1 MRIIIGILA
10 VVAIVLLAVW
20 AVDVDVTGDVELPE
34 VEVSAEGGEMPA
46 VDVNTVEVDATMEEE
61 TMTVP
66 TIEVQEEEVEVPVP
80 NIDVEAP
87 EEDTIAEEDDL

>member
-46 VDVNTVEVDATMEEE
+46 VDVNTVDIDATMEEE
-61 TMTVP
+61 SVTVLHLISKKRKTQSLP
-66 TIEVQEEEVEVPVP
+66 WATSTVSRGKSI
-80 NIDVEAP
+80 
-87 EEDTIAEEDDL
+87 LKLS

>member
-20 AVDVDVTGDVELPE
+20 AVDVDVSGDVELPE

-46 VDVNTVEVDATMEEE
+46 VDVNTVDIDATMEEE

-87 EEDTIAEEDDL
+87 EEDTTAEEDNL